1 MENKTKYIKGLDGL
15 RALAV
20 VMVLAYHLKLPIAK
34 SGLLGVTVFFVL
46 SGFLITRI
54 LITEIEETHT
64 IDLKNFWVRRIRR
77 LIPAVLSM
85 SVVIIFVSAVVNR
98 VVFTKG
104 CKDFIA
110 SVLGFNNWWQIFN
123 KVSYFEAAGAPSP
136 FTHCWSLAIETQ
148 FYLIY
153 PILLLLLSR
162 VFRKRKKRGKVFA
175 SLSALLA
182 VVSMILMAVLYNPNG
197 DPSRVYYGTDTRA
210 FSLLIGALAAIQME
224 YRIIKV
230 RLPRKIWALIGSISL
245 VILTCMMIFISSYSS
260 FLYYGGQAIVSLL
273 TAFVVYAVT
282 VSKSMLNKILGHNAL
297 KWIGD
302 RSYSIYL
309 WHYPIIILISG
320 GKKSAW
326 WIMLI
331 EIVLSVVLAEISYR
345 FIETPIRHGIIG
357 EYINIINSKPTNK
370 RERKRQIQVARRS
383 MKVMSLA
390 TVVGAALILCM
401 IFVPKKSTLDAVAER
416 KKANEVN
423 ELTKQ
428 KLEEQKKTSKDKD
441 TEDSKSEMTDE
452 ELLDSLNILLIGD
465 SINVDVTDYYYKV
478 LPNSISDTQIG
489 RSTLTGCDVYQYYV
503 DSNGWDGDG
512 VIFALGTNGP
522 MYDTLATIREK
533 AGDKPLFLTTIHA
546 PTEDYESENNQ
557 EIRDFV
563 ENNDNTYLIDWYT
576 ASLDHPEY
584 FEPDDMHLVP
594 TGAEAYANCIKES
607 VLSAFREREESSD
620 KDDSKDSSN
629 KKKSDDNSTDEKS
642 SSSKNSMKS
651 EDNEE

>member
-20 VMVLAYHLKLPIAK
+20 VMVLAYHLKIPFAK

-85 SVVIIFVSAVVNR
+85 AVVIIFVSAVVNR

-104 CKDFIA
+104 CKDFVA

-153 PILLLLLSR
+153 PLVLLLLAR
-162 VFRKRKKRGKVFA
+162 VVRGRKKRGKVFA
-175 SLSALLA
+175 IVSALLT

-210 FSLLIGALAAIQME
+210 FALLIGALAAIQLE

-230 RLPRKIWALIGSISL
+230 KLPRKIWALIGSISL
-245 VILTCMMIFISSYSS
+245 IVLTCMMVFISSYSS

-282 VSKSMLNKILGHNAL
+282 VSRSMLNKILGHNAL

-326 WIMLI
+326 WIMII
-331 EIVLSVVLAEISYR
+331 EIVLSVVLAELSYR

-357 EYINIINSKPTNK
+357 EYINIINSEPTNK

-383 MKVMSLA
+383 MKVMSFA

-401 IFVPKKSTLDAVAER
+401 IFVPKKSTLDAVAKRE
-416 KKANEVN
+416 KKANETS
-423 ELTKQ
+423 ELTQK
-428 KLEEQKKTSKDKD
+428 KLEEQKASKDKNI
-441 TEDSKSEMTDE
+441 EDSKNDMTDE

-465 SINVDVTDYYYKV
+465 SITLDVTDYFYKV
-478 LPNSISDTQIG
+478 LPNSISDTEIG
-489 RSTLTGCDVYQYYV
+489 RSTLTGCDIYQNYI

-522 MYDTLATIREK
+522 MYDTLTTMREK
-533 AGDKPLFLTTIHA
+533 AGNKPLFLTTVHA

-594 TGAEAYANCIKES
+594 TGAEAYANCIRES
-607 VLSAFREREESSD
+607 VLSVFREREESSD
-620 KDDSKDSSN
+620 KDSSKESSN
-629 KKKSDDNSTDEKS
+629 KKKSG
-642 SSSKNSMKS
+642 
-651 EDNEE
+651 DNEE

>member
-20 VMVLAYHLKLPIAK
+20 IMVLAYHLKIPFAK

-85 SVVIIFVSAVVNR
+85 AVVIIFVSAVVNR
-98 VVFTKG
+98 VVFKKG
-104 CKDFIA
+104 CKDFVA

-153 PILLLLLSR
+153 PLVLLLLAR
-162 VFRKRKKRGKVFA
+162 VVRGRKKRGKVFA
-175 SLSALLA
+175 IVSALLT

-210 FSLLIGALAAIQME
+210 FALLIGALAAIQLE

-230 RLPRKIWALIGSISL
+230 KLPRKIWALIGSISL
-245 VILTCMMIFISSYSS
+245 IVLTCMMVFISSYSS

-282 VSKSMLNKILGHNAL
+282 VSRSMLNKILGHNAL

-326 WIMLI
+326 WIMII
-331 EIVLSVVLAEISYR
+331 EIVLSVVLAELSYR

-357 EYINIINSKPTNK
+357 EYINIINSEPTNK

-383 MKVMSLA
+383 MKVMSFA
-390 TVVGAALILCM
+390 TIVGAALILCM
-401 IFVPKKSTLDAVAER
+401 IFVPKKSTLDAVAKRE
-416 KKANEVN
+416 KKANETS
-423 ELTKQ
+423 ELTQK
-428 KLEEQKKTSKDKD
+428 KLEEQKASKDKNI
-441 TEDSKSEMTDE
+441 EDSKNDMTDE

-465 SINVDVTDYYYKV
+465 SITLDVTDYFYKV
-478 LPNSISDTQIG
+478 LPNSISDTEIG
-489 RSTLTGCDVYQYYV
+489 RSTLTGCDIYQNYI

-522 MYDTLATIREK
+522 MYDTLATMREK
-533 AGDKPLFLTTIHA
+533 AGDKPLFLTTVHA

-584 FEPDDMHLVP
+584 FDLDDMHLLP
-594 TGAEAYANCIKES
+594 TGAEAYANCIRES
-607 VLSAFREREESSD
+607 VLGAFREREESSD
-620 KDDSKDSSN
+620 KDSSKDSSN
-629 KKKSDDNSTDEKS
+629 KKKSG
-642 SSSKNSMKS
+642 
-651 EDNEE
+651 DNEE

>member
-1 MENKTKYIKGLDGL
+1 MGNKTKYIKGLDGL

-85 SVVIIFVSAVVNR
+85 AVVIIFVSAVVNR

-104 CKDFIA
+104 CKDFVA

-210 FSLLIGALAAIQME
+210 FALLIGALAAIQLE
-224 YRIIKV
+224 YHIIKV

-273 TAFVVYAVT
+273 AAFVVYAVT

-297 KWIGD
+297 K
-302 RSYSIYL
+302 
-309 WHYPIIILISG
+309 
-320 GKKSAW
+320 
-326 WIMLI
+326 
-331 EIVLSVVLAEISYR
+331 
-345 FIETPIRHGIIG
+345 
-357 EYINIINSKPTNK
+357 
-370 RERKRQIQVARRS
+370 
-383 MKVMSLA
+383 
-390 TVVGAALILCM
+390 
-401 IFVPKKSTLDAVAER
+401 
-416 KKANEVN
+416 
-423 ELTKQ
+423 
-428 KLEEQKKTSKDKD
+428 
-441 TEDSKSEMTDE
+441 
-452 ELLDSLNILLIGD
+452 
-465 SINVDVTDYYYKV
+465 
-478 LPNSISDTQIG
+478 
-489 RSTLTGCDVYQYYV
+489 
-503 DSNGWDGDG
+503 
-512 VIFALGTNGP
+512 
-522 MYDTLATIREK
+522 
-533 AGDKPLFLTTIHA
+533 
-546 PTEDYESENNQ
+546 
-557 EIRDFV
+557 
-563 ENNDNTYLIDWYT
+563 
-576 ASLDHPEY
+576 
-584 FEPDDMHLVP
+584 
-594 TGAEAYANCIKES
+594 
-607 VLSAFREREESSD
+607 
-620 KDDSKDSSN
+620 
-629 KKKSDDNSTDEKS
+629 
-642 SSSKNSMKS
+642 
-651 EDNEE
+651 

>member
-1 MENKTKYIKGLDGL
+1 M
-15 RALAV
+15 
-20 VMVLAYHLKLPIAK
+20 
-34 SGLLGVTVFFVL
+34 
-46 SGFLITRI
+46 
-54 LITEIEETHT
+54 
-64 IDLKNFWVRRIRR
+64 
-77 LIPAVLSM
+77 
-85 SVVIIFVSAVVNR
+85 
-98 VVFTKG
+98 
-104 CKDFIA
+104 
-110 SVLGFNNWWQIFN
+110 
-123 KVSYFEAAGAPSP
+123 
-136 FTHCWSLAIETQ
+136 
-148 FYLIY
+148 
-153 PILLLLLSR
+153 
-162 VFRKRKKRGKVFA
+162 
-175 SLSALLA
+175 
-182 VVSMILMAVLYNPNG
+182 
-197 DPSRVYYGTDTRA
+197 
-210 FSLLIGALAAIQME
+210 
-224 YRIIKV
+224 
-230 RLPRKIWALIGSISL
+230 

-260 FLYYGGQAIVSLL
+260 FLYYGGQAIVFLL
-273 TAFVVYAVT
+273 VAFVVYAVT

-416 KKANEVN
+416 EKKANEVN

-465 SINVDVTDYYYKV
+465 SINVDVVDYYYKV

-522 MYDTLATIREK
+522 MYDTLATMREK

-584 FEPDDMHLVP
+584 FEPDV
-594 TGAEAYANCIKES
+594 CI
-607 VLSAFREREESSD
+607 
-620 KDDSKDSSN
+620 
-629 KKKSDDNSTDEKS
+629 
-642 SSSKNSMKS
+642 
-651 EDNEE
+651 

>member
-20 VMVLAYHLKLPIAK
+20 IMVLAYHLKIPFAK

-85 SVVIIFVSAVVNR
+85 AVVIIFVSAVVNR

-153 PILLLLLSR
+153 PLLLLLLAR
-162 VFRKRKKRGKVFA
+162 VVRGRKKRGKVFA
-175 SLSALLA
+175 IVSALLA

-210 FSLLIGALAAIQME
+210 FALLIGALAAIQLE

-245 VILTCMMIFISSYSS
+245 IVLTCMMVFISSYSS

-282 VSKSMLNKILGHNAL
+282 VSRSMLNKILGHNAL

-326 WIMLI
+326 WIMII
-331 EIVLSVVLAEISYR
+331 EIVLSVVLAELSYQ

-357 EYINIINSKPTNK
+357 EYINIINSEPTNK

-383 MKVMSLA
+383 MKVMSFA
-390 TVVGAALILCM
+390 TIVGAALILCM
-401 IFVPKKSTLDAVAER
+401 IFVPKKSTLDAVAKRE
-416 KKANEVN
+416 KKANETS
-423 ELTKQ
+423 ELTQK
-428 KLEEQKKTSKDKD
+428 KLEEQKASKDKNI
-441 TEDSKSEMTDE
+441 EDSKNDMTDE

-465 SINVDVTDYYYKV
+465 SITLDVTDYFYKV
-478 LPNSISDTQIG
+478 LPNSISDTEIG
-489 RSTLTGCDVYQYYV
+489 RSTLTGCDIYQNYI
-503 DSNGWDGDG
+503 DNNGWDGDG

-522 MYDTLATIREK
+522 MYDTLATMREK
-533 AGDKPLFLTTIHA
+533 AGDKPLFLTTVHA

-584 FEPDDMHLVP
+584 FDLDDMHLLP
-594 TGAEAYANCIKES
+594 TGAEAYANCIRES

-620 KDDSKDSSN
+620 KDSSKDSSN
-629 KKKSDDNSTDEKS
+629 KKKSG
-642 SSSKNSMKS
+642 
-651 EDNEE
+651 DNEE

>member
-20 VMVLAYHLKLPIAK
+20 IMVLAYHLKIPFAK

-85 SVVIIFVSAVVNR
+85 AVVIIFVSAVVNR

-104 CKDFIA
+104 CKDFVA

-153 PILLLLLSR
+153 PLVLLLLAR
-162 VFRKRKKRGKVFA
+162 VVRGRKKRGKVFA
-175 SLSALLA
+175 IVSALLT

-210 FSLLIGALAAIQME
+210 FALLIGALAAIQLE

-230 RLPRKIWALIGSISL
+230 KLPRKIWALIGSISL
-245 VILTCMMIFISSYSS
+245 IVLTCMMVFISSYSS

-282 VSKSMLNKILGHNAL
+282 VSRSMLNKILGHNAL

-326 WIMLI
+326 WIMII
-331 EIVLSVVLAEISYR
+331 EIVLSVVLAELSYR

-357 EYINIINSKPTNK
+357 EYINIINSEPTNK

-383 MKVMSLA
+383 MKAMSFA
-390 TVVGAALILCM
+390 TIVGAALILCM
-401 IFVPKKSTLDAVAER
+401 IFVPKKSTLDAVAKRE
-416 KKANEVN
+416 KKANETS
-423 ELTKQ
+423 ELTQK
-428 KLEEQKKTSKDKD
+428 KLEEQKASKDKNI
-441 TEDSKSEMTDE
+441 EDSKNDMTDE

-465 SINVDVTDYYYKV
+465 SITLDVTDYFYKV
-478 LPNSISDTQIG
+478 LPNSISDTEIG
-489 RSTLTGCDVYQYYV
+489 RSTSTGCDIYQNYI

-522 MYDTLATIREK
+522 MYDTLATMREK

-584 FEPDDMHLVP
+584 FDLDDMHLLP
-594 TGAEAYANCIKES
+594 TGAEAYANCIRES

-620 KDDSKDSSN
+620 KDSSKDSSN
-629 KKKSDDNSTDEKS
+629 KKKSG
-642 SSSKNSMKS
+642 
-651 EDNEE
+651 DNEE

>member
-20 VMVLAYHLKLPIAK
+20 IMVLAYHLKIPFAK

-85 SVVIIFVSAVVNR
+85 AVVIIFVSAVVNR

-104 CKDFIA
+104 CKDFVA

-153 PILLLLLSR
+153 PLLLLLLAR
-162 VFRKRKKRGKVFA
+162 VVRGRKKRGKVFA
-175 SLSALLA
+175 IVSALLA

-210 FSLLIGALAAIQME
+210 FALLIGALAAIQLE

-230 RLPRKIWALIGSISL
+230 RLSRKIWALIGSISL
-245 VILTCMMIFISSYSS
+245 IVLTCMMVFISSYSS

-282 VSKSMLNKILGHNAL
+282 VSRSMLNKILGHNAL

-326 WIMLI
+326 WIMII
-331 EIVLSVVLAEISYR
+331 EIVLSVVLAELSYR

-357 EYINIINSKPTNK
+357 EYINIINSEPTNK

-383 MKVMSLA
+383 MKVMSFA
-390 TVVGAALILCM
+390 TIVGAALILCM
-401 IFVPKKSTLDAVAER
+401 IFVPKKSTLDAVAKRE
-416 KKANEVN
+416 KKANETS
-423 ELTKQ
+423 ELTQK
-428 KLEEQKKTSKDKD
+428 KLEEQKASKDKNI
-441 TEDSKSEMTDE
+441 EDSKNDMTDE

-465 SINVDVTDYYYKV
+465 SITLDVTDYFYKV
-478 LPNSISDTQIG
+478 LPNSISDTEIG
-489 RSTLTGCDVYQYYV
+489 RSTLTGCDIYQNYI
-503 DSNGWDGDG
+503 DNNGWDGDG

-522 MYDTLATIREK
+522 MYDTLATMREK
-533 AGDKPLFLTTIHA
+533 AGDKPLFLTTVHA

-584 FEPDDMHLVP
+584 FDLDDMHLLP
-594 TGAEAYANCIKES
+594 TGAEAYANCIRES

-620 KDDSKDSSN
+620 KDSSKDSSN
-629 KKKSDDNSTDEKS
+629 KKKSG
-642 SSSKNSMKS
+642 
-651 EDNEE
+651 DNEE

>member
-20 VMVLAYHLKLPIAK
+20 VMVLAYHLKITFAK

-85 SVVIIFVSAVVNR
+85 AVVIIFVSAVVNR

-104 CKDFIA
+104 CKDFVA

-153 PILLLLLSR
+153 PLVLLLLAR
-162 VFRKRKKRGKVFA
+162 VVRGRKKRGKVFA
-175 SLSALLA
+175 IVSALLA

-210 FSLLIGALAAIQME
+210 FALLIGALAAIQLE

-245 VILTCMMIFISSYSS
+245 IVLTCMMVFISSYSS

-282 VSKSMLNKILGHNAL
+282 VSRSMLNKILGHNAL

-320 GKKSAW
+320 CKKSAW
-326 WIMLI
+326 WIMII
-331 EIVLSVVLAEISYR
+331 EIVLSVVLAELSYR

-357 EYINIINSKPTNK
+357 EYINIINSEPTNK

-383 MKVMSLA
+383 MKVMSFA
-390 TVVGAALILCM
+390 TIVGAALILCM
-401 IFVPKKSTLDAVAER
+401 IFVPKKSTLDAVAKRE
-416 KKANEVN
+416 KKANETS
-423 ELTKQ
+423 ELTQK
-428 KLEEQKKTSKDKD
+428 KLEEQKASKDKNI
-441 TEDSKSEMTDE
+441 EDSKNDMTDE

-465 SINVDVTDYYYKV
+465 SITLDVTDYFYKV
-478 LPNSISDTQIG
+478 LPNSISDTEIG
-489 RSTLTGCDVYQYYV
+489 RSTLTGCDIYQNYI

-522 MYDTLATIREK
+522 MYDTLATMREK
-533 AGDKPLFLTTIHA
+533 AGDKPLFLTTVHA

-584 FEPDDMHLVP
+584 FDLDDMHLLP
-594 TGAEAYANCIKES
+594 TGAEAYANCIRES
-607 VLSAFREREESSD
+607 VLSVFREREESSD
-620 KDDSKDSSN
+620 KDSSKDSSN
-629 KKKSDDNSTDEKS
+629 KKKSG
-642 SSSKNSMKS
+642 
-651 EDNEE
+651 DNEE